1 MERVGVEFAIKAL
14 AEHVAR
20 FADVTAWDVV
30 GPWPSRQEQAERRG
44 RIKAVSADM
53 VVWRMSLARDPF
65 ATRNFRSCLGSY
77 MPSAHFPPMTKS
89 WLWQMLST
97 EPRMRAECRTAR
109 TQARV
114 AGGEGVLT
122 AFPAC

>member
-53 VVWRMSLARDPF
+53 VVLADVSRARPVRYSKF
-65 ATRNFRSCLGSY
+65 QELLGKLHALGS
-77 MPSAHFPPMTKS
+77 FPTNDQVMAVADAFH
-89 WLWQMLST
+89 
-97 EPRMRAECRTAR
+97 RAEN
-109 TQARV
+109 
-114 AGGEGVLT
+114 AG
-122 AFPAC
+122 